1 MLVRRGGAM
10 GHVYQRQLQLRP
22 AFMARAAKWLTPRL
36 PPLGRPG
43 AWMHIA
49 TVSGLVLAMCACT
62 SAPPVVAVI
71 PRACGTVLW
80 EPEHAGAAE
89 AARGYGLSIFWNA
102 PTRANDIQ
110 KQIALVEKLASGHY
124 VGIVLSPDETL
135 ALRTPIKRLLTRHIP
150 LVVVGTDLGIDPDRS
165 LSYVLSDEKA
175 AGEMAARR
183 VGSLLHSQGSVAILG
198 MDPKLSNI
206 TQRERSFESALAAE
220 FPNIHVLTRRLGQTN
235 VSQEQQTAEEL
246 LQTGSMPDAL
256 VALSAEST
264 RGAYYA
270 LVEFRKTKAIKL
282 IGFDQDLLPPLRTGE
297 LDSVIAENTYEM
309 GRQAIAQIE
318 GQLHGTA
325 VPQTITVLPR
335 LVTSENIDTP
345 EIRKIFS
352 AHWWNQE

>member
-1 MLVRRGGAM
+1 MLARTGGAM
-10 GHVYQRQLQLRP
+10 GHVYQRWLRLRST
-22 AFMARAAKWLTPRL
+22 FMARDGKRL
-36 PPLGRPG
+36 MPG
-43 AWMHIA
+43 VFFMQQFGARKRSVVA
-49 TVSGLVLAMCACT
+49 SALLLAIGACS
-62 SAPPVVAVI
+62 SAPPVIAVI

-80 EPEHAGAAE
+80 EPEHAGAAD

-110 KQIALVEKLASGHY
+110 KQIALVEKIASGHY
-124 VGIVLSPDETL
+124 QGIVLSPDETL
-135 ALRTPIKRLLTRHIP
+135 ALRTPIKRLLARRIP
-150 LVVVGTDLGIDPDRS
+150 LVVVGTELGIDPDRN
-165 LSYVLSDEKA
+165 LSYILSDEKA

-183 VGSLLHSQGSVAILG
+183 VGFLLHNQGSVAILG

-206 TQRERSFESALAAE
+206 TRRERSFESALAAE

-246 LQTGSMPDAL
+246 LQTGPIPDAL

-270 LVEFRKTKAIKL
+270 LVEFRKTKTIKL